1 MRRGGRGPVGCLAGC
16 LTKLVVLALAACAFV
31 WVLMV
36 ALNPWALHIGGRST
50 PLLYWNGAGTV
61 VSKDG
66 KTYPVY
72 VRFWPDKP
80 HRSFGAGPREGQR
93 KNADLTGRG
102 WLCLAPG
109 TVERMDLSGTMYGGY
124 SSTDGALIAFR
135 LLEWRKPF
143 SFNPPRRGFFDMA
156 GEFHGPDL
164 VLDRPNQQAIPFPS
178 GPFIDHATAR
188 LRWASYEDFEA
199 ECRVGSQSGR

>member
-1 MRRGGRGPVGCLAGC
+1 MQRRGGCLALLGGC
-16 LTKLVVLALAACAFV
+16 LTKLVLLAVGATVFV
-31 WVLMV
+31 WVGI
-36 ALNPWALHIGGRST
+36 ALFNPWALHIGGRST

-72 VRFWPDKP
+72 VRFWPGEP
-80 HRSFGAGPREGQR
+80 RRSGVSLPREGKR
-93 KNADLTGRG
+93 KNADLSGRG

-109 TVERMDLSGTMYGGY
+109 NIELMDLSGTMYGGY
-124 SSTDGALIAFR
+124 KSVDGALIAFR
-135 LLEWRKPF
+135 LLEWK
-143 SFNPPRRGFFDMA
+143 NLMAINYQKRGFFDVA

-178 GPFIDHATAR
+178 GTFIDHATVT
-188 LRWASYEDFEA
+188 LRWARYGEFEA
-199 ECRVGSQSGR
+199 ACREQGK